1 MDKET
6 FLGAYVNGEF
16 SPLEAMK
23 SLDVEASE
31 LRERVRELEQANH
44 DIITIA
50 TNRIGEQYD
59 EIVKLRG
66 IVNRLREERDER
78 HWKKL
83 RQERGE

>member
-1 MDKET
+1 MNKET
-6 FLGAYVNGEF
+6 FESAYVNGEF

-23 SLDVEASE
+23 SLGVEASE

-44 DIITIA
+44 DIIALA

-59 EIVKLRG
+59 EIVKLRE
-66 IVNRLREERDER
+66 IIEN
-78 HWKKL
+78 L